1 MGIWDKAL
9 KLAKNAGTVVANKIK
24 KSANETRELRDNYEI
39 LSDDELVRIVQSDG
53 FLGKSTKEKG
63 VAYGILRKRG
73 YTDEAIKKNKS
84 ST

>member
-9 KLAKNAGTVVANKIK
+9 KLAKNAGTVVANEIE

-63 VAYGILRKRG
+63 
-73 YTDEAIKKNKS
+73 
-84 ST
+84 